1 MIILSRNKKERYFKV
16 HLTCDKEKRL
26 EKVKKKNR
34 ADMLSLFLEDSQIEE
49 AWY

>member
-1 MIILSRNKKERYFKV
+1 MIVLSRNKEERYFKV
-16 HLTCDKEKRL
+16 HLTCYKEKRL
-26 EKVKKKNR
+26 EEVEKNR